1 MMSELHFLAV
11 VFRHP
16 AARALDWVACGML
29 SLAWVAVFA
38 DLPTLAAAMGAAA
51 AIAWRAADRLHGP
64 SGTMTALHQVRSTAL
79 CAAVIMS
86 TLILARILLDAR
98 RIGA

>member
-1 MMSELHFLAV
+1 
-11 VFRHP
+11 
-16 AARALDWVACGML
+16 
-29 SLAWVAVFA
+29 
-38 DLPTLAAAMGAAA
+38 MGAAA

-64 SGTMTALHQVRSTAL
+64 SGTMTALDQVRSTAL

-98 RIGA
+98 LIGA